1 MERSASTPIETP
13 ATQPDSFSH
22 SHESSPLNLGSC
34 PATPGGSGV
43 SPKKPESKSD
53 LLHFLA
59 DSPRPT
65 PVMNTD
71 DWASDLELMHH
82 YCTLTCSTLTIRED
96 SRHVWRVVLPM
107 EGYSNKYLMHGILAL
122 AALHRAYL
130 YPTQREKYIKSTA
143 YHLAAG
149 LNEFRELIASPIDPS
164 NWQPVFCFSSMIM
177 VYVCASPI
185 RMGED
190 RWPAPILNMVELFSV
205 VKGMQS
211 IMEPWLHS
219 LRKTSLA
226 PIVNCIWLDDEILI
240 PRWVLSCMVVSRTN

>member
-1 MERSASTPIETP
+1 
-13 ATQPDSFSH
+13 
-22 SHESSPLNLGSC
+22 LNLESY
-34 PATPGGSGV
+34 PVTPGSV
-43 SPKKPESKSD
+43 VNHNSRPESRSD
-53 LLHFLA
+53 ILHFLA
-59 DSPRPT
+59 DSPHGP
-65 PVMNTD
+65 PVLNKD

-82 YCTLTCSTLTIRED
+82 YCTFTCNTLTIRED

-130 YPTQREKYIKSTA
+130 YPTQREKYIKATA
-143 YHLAAG
+143 YHQAAG

-185 RMGED
+185 RIGED
-190 RWPAPILNMVELFSV
+190 RWPSPILNMAELFSV
-205 VKGMQS
+205 VKGMQT

-219 LRKTSLA
+219 LRKTQLA
-226 PIVNCIWLDDEILI
+226 PLVNCVYLDDEILI
-240 PRWVLSCMVVSRTN
+240 PR

>member
-1 MERSASTPIETP
+1 
-13 ATQPDSFSH
+13 
-22 SHESSPLNLGSC
+22 
-34 PATPGGSGV
+34 
-43 SPKKPESKSD
+43 
-53 LLHFLA
+53 
-59 DSPRPT
+59 
-65 PVMNTD
+65 
-71 DWASDLELMHH
+71 
-82 YCTLTCSTLTIRED
+82 
-96 SRHVWRVVLPM
+96 M

-130 YPTQREKYIKSTA
+130 YPTQREKYIKATA
-143 YHLAAG
+143 YHQAAG

-190 RWPAPILNMVELFSV
+190 HWPAPILNMAELFAV

-219 LRKTSLA
+219 LRKTQLA
-226 PIVNCIWLDDEILI
+226 PLVNCVWLDDEILI
-240 PRWVLSCMVVSRTN
+240 PR